1 MTEIGDAGFP
11 DPGILFR
18 ARDSIYSS
26 DLLLAAAVHLDLFS
40 RLETRAMDRSGI
52 CSTLGIQDRPADVM
66 MTLFTAMR
74 LVERRDEGYGLTPL
88 SKTFLTRDSK
98 QSLLPYFASLGQ
110 RSVCRSMLNVLRT
123 GEPASWADGNGQEW
137 VSAME
142 DADFAESF
150 TAAMDSRGAYFAPLL
165 AKSLNCTERT
175 RLLDIGGG
183 SGIYACHL
191 VREYPHL
198 QASILEKPPADT
210 VAGGFVRK
218 MGLSARIGIVAGDM
232 FDETPSGYDVH
243 LLSNVL
249 HDWDW
254 HNVKRVLI
262 RSFQAL
268 LPGGSIA
275 IHDTHINASK
285 TGPLEVAEYSVL
297 LMYSTE
303 GKCYSISEMSGL
315 LGAAGFVD
323 IEYVPMKC
331 HRSLITAR
339 KPRSG

>member
-1 MTEIGDAGFP
+1 MTEIGDSCLP
-11 DPGILFR
+11 DPGTLFR
-18 ARDSIYSS
+18 ARDSIYAS

-40 RLETRAMDRSGI
+40 RLESRTMDRHEI

-66 MTLFTAMR
+66 MTLFAAMG
-74 LVERRDEGYGLTPL
+74 LVERRDEGFGLNPL
-88 SKTFLTRDSK
+88 SGTFLTRGS
-98 QSLLPYFASLGQ
+98 QHSLLPYFASLGQ
-110 RSVCRSMLNVLRT
+110 RSVCRSMLDVLRT
-123 GEPASWADGNGQEW
+123 GKPASWADSNQQEW

-142 DADFAESF
+142 DVDFAESF
-150 TAAMDSRGAYFAPLL
+150 TAAMGSRGAYFAPLL

-191 VREYPHL
+191 VREYPHIE
-198 QASILEKPPADT
+198 ASILEKPPADA
-210 VAGGFVRK
+210 VAGGFVGK
-218 MGLSARIGIVAGDM
+218 MGLSDQIGIVAGDM
-232 FDETPSGYDVH
+232 FDEIPSGYDVH

-249 HDWDW
+249 HDWDRG
-254 HNVKRVLI
+254 NVERILA

-268 LPGGSIA
+268 SPGGSIA

-303 GKCYSISEMSGL
+303 GKCYSIAEMSAL
-315 LGAAGFVD
+315 LAASGFVD
-323 IEYVPMKC
+323 VGFVPMNC

-339 KPRSG
+339 KRRSE

>member
-1 MTEIGDAGFP
+1 MTEIGDVGFP
-11 DPGILFR
+11 DPGSLFR
-18 ARDSIYSS
+18 ARDSIYST

-40 RLETRAMDRSGI
+40 RLETRVMDRHAI
-52 CSTLGIQDRPADVM
+52 CSALGIQDRPADVM
-66 MTLFTAMR
+66 MTLFTAMG

-88 SKTFLTRDSK
+88 SRSFLTRGS
-98 QSLLPYFASLGQ
+98 QRSLLPYFASLGA
-110 RSVCRSMLNVLRT
+110 RSVCRSMLSVLRT
-123 GEPASWADGNGQEW
+123 GEPASWADSSQEEW
-137 VSAME
+137 VSAM
-142 DADFAESF
+142 ADESFAASF

-165 AKSLNCTERT
+165 AKCLNCSDRT

-198 QASILEKPPADT
+198 EASILEQPPADA
-210 VAGGFVRK
+210 VAGSFIET
-218 MGLSARIGIVAGDM
+218 MGLSERIGIVAGDM
-232 FDETPSGYDVH
+232 FDEIPSGYDVH

-249 HDWDW
+249 HDWNRG
-254 HNVKRVLI
+254 NVARILA
-262 RSFQAL
+262 RSFEAL
-268 LPGGSIA
+268 MPGGSIA

-303 GKCYSISEMSGL
+303 GKCYSVSELSEL
-315 LGAAGFVD
+315 LAAAGFVD
-323 IEYVPMKC
+323 IEYLSMKC

-339 KPRSG
+339 EWRSG

>member
-1 MTEIGDAGFP
+1 MNEIGDDGFP
-11 DPGILFR
+11 DPAILFR
-18 ARDSIYSS
+18 ARDSIYSA

-40 RLETRAMDRSGI
+40 RLENQPMDQRAI

-66 MTLFTAMR
+66 MTLFTAMG
-74 LVERRDEGYGLTPL
+74 LVERRDEGFVLTPL
-88 SKTFLTRDSK
+88 SRSFLTRGS
-98 QSLLPYFASLGQ
+98 QRSLLPYFNSLGT
-110 RSVCRSMLNVLRT
+110 RSVCRSMVNVLRN
-123 GEPASWADGNGQEW
+123 GEPASWADGSRQEW

-165 AKSLNCTERT
+165 AKRLDCRDRT

-191 VREYPHL
+191 VLAYPQL
-198 QASILEKPPADT
+198 EASILEKPPADA
-210 VAGGFVRK
+210 VAGGFVST
-218 MGLSARIGIVAGDM
+218 MGLSSRIGIVAGDM
-232 FDETPSGYDVH
+232 FDEIPAGYDVH
-243 LLSNVL
+243 LFSNVL
-249 HDWDW
+249 HDWNQA
-254 HNVKRVLI
+254 NVKRVLA
-262 RSFQAL
+262 RSL
-268 LPGGSIA
+268 ESLMPGGLIA

-303 GKCYSISEMSGL
+303 GKCYSIAEMSAL
-315 LGAAGFVD
+315 LEAAGFVD
-323 IEYVPMKC
+323 VDFAPMRC

-339 KPRSG
+339 KRRSG

>member
-11 DPGILFR
+11 DPETVFR
-18 ARDSIYSS
+18 ARDSIYAS

-40 RLETRAMDRSGI
+40 RLENRPLDRHGI
-52 CSTLGIQDRPADVM
+52 CSTLGIRDRPADVM
-66 MTLFTAMR
+66 MTLFAAMG
-74 LVERRDEGYGLTPL
+74 LVERGDEGFGLTPL
-88 SKTFLTRDSK
+88 SKNFLTRNS
-98 QSLLPYFASLGQ
+98 QHSLLPYFASLGA
-110 RSVCRSMLNVLRT
+110 RSVCREMVNVLRT
-123 GEPASWADGNGQEW
+123 GEPASWADSGEQEW

-150 TAAMDSRGAYFAPLL
+150 TAAMDSRGAWFAPLL
-165 AKSLNCTERT
+165 AKCLDCSGRT

-198 QASILEKPPADT
+198 EASILEKPPADA
-210 VAGGFVRK
+210 VAGGFVGK
-218 MGLSARIGIVAGDM
+218 MGLSDRIGIVAGDM
-232 FDETPSGYDVH
+232 FEEIPHGYDVH
-243 LLSNVL
+243 LFSNVL
-249 HDWDW
+249 HDWGRG
-254 HNVKRVLI
+254 NVERVLA

-268 LPGGSIA
+268 MPGGSIA

-303 GKCYSISEMSGL
+303 GKCYSVSEMDAL
-315 LGAAGFVD
+315 LAGAGFVAV
-323 IEYVPMKC
+323 EYTPMRC

-339 KPRSG
+339 KRRSG